1 MKWIL
6 AAALLMCTGMVPAA
20 FADDRDIILES
31 CGTALKMTDSAC
43 NCIADKVEE
52 NFDPKQLAFFL
63 AVIQSDGVEATRLK
77 GNMSEEQ
84 LIQVARGM
92 ETMPATCAGQ

>member
-6 AAALLMCTGMVPAA
+6 AAVLLMSSGMLPAA

-31 CGTALKMTDSAC
+31 CRTALGMRESAC
-43 NCIADKVEE
+43 NCIADKVEK
-52 NFDPKQLAFFL
+52 NFDPKQKAFFL

-77 GNMSEEQ
+77 GEMSNEQ
-84 LIQVARGM
+84 LTQVASGM
-92 ETMPATCAGQ
+92 ETMPATCARQ